1 MNPVELAFLIIG
13 LVIGGLFIYVRFFE
27 TNLKD
32 KHK

>member
-13 LVIGGLFIYVRFFE
+13 LVVGAAFIYVRFFE

-32 KHK
+32 KRK